1 MQAPETTERMET
13 LLSPNHTTTRGTV
26 TGCVESAGLFQDQLL
41 EEPTTVGSSAETRR
55 RSAGLEQ
62 QAGTLCRAC
71 PLIEPCLYR
80 AVVEHDVTGYVAGTS
95 ARQRTE
101 IRRRLRVVVPPE
113 DFDTLAGVVGAHRQ
127 VDHTEVL
134 RLRAAHADESLEVLA
149 GRLGCSLSTVKRHL
163 RRERTAPSTA
173 KATAPAPRELSGR
186 DIPRGTAAAAG
197 QLRP

>member
-1 MQAPETTERMET
+1 MATRTFVSPAARSLAAAPVPSDPVPSCAVLPQLFQAP
-13 LLSPNHTTTRGTV
+13 
-26 TGCVESAGLFQDQLL
+26 LL
-41 EEPTTVGSSAETRR
+41 EEPPAATAPVAVRR
-55 RSAGLEQ
+55 RH
-62 QAGTLCRAC
+62 QALVAEAQATCRGC
-71 PLIEPCLYR
+71 PLVADCLYR